1 MTPILA
7 RNRGLIANVM
17 QLARS
22 ESLCNRFSKG
32 VWHKTPTPAQT
43 QAPETP
49 FRLRNARFVRRTQ
62 KVEPALQNLLRACVN
77 ADAAADALVSH
88 NNRMCHGNSFSS
100 TSPGE
105 MLPGHTPIKQCR
117 HNTTTADDCN
127 TNQENTRGAV
137 TTALS
142 QRRLTRASHQA

>member
-49 FRLRNARFVRRTQ
+49 FRLRNARFGRRTQ
-62 KVEPALQNLLRACVN
+62 KVEPALQL
-77 ADAAADALVSH
+77 
-88 NNRMCHGNSFSS
+88 GP
-100 TSPGE
+100 T
-105 MLPGHTPIKQCR
+105 LPYRTPIR
-117 HNTTTADDCN
+117 N
-127 TNQENTRGAV
+127 E
-137 TTALS
+137 AL
-142 QRRLTRASHQA
+142 ANI